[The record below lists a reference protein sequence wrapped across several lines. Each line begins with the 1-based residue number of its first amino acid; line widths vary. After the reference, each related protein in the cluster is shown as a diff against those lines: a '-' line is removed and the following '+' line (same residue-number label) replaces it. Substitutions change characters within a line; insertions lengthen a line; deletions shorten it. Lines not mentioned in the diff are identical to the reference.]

1 MISGC
6 RRTSLARVNCRP
18 LTVSGPWGGSPPG
31 SGAPGPG
38 VATTTAS
45 VLGLRCS
52 RRDTR
57 PANHESSMHIPMW
70 IGEITITTGMN
81 GKS

>member
-6 RRTSLARVNCRP
+6 RRTSLARELP
-18 LTVSGPWGGSPPG
+18 SPWGFGAMGGSPPG
-31 SGAPGPG
+31 SSAPGPA
-38 VATTTAS
+38 VAMVTAS
-45 VLGLRCS
+45 VPGLRCS

-57 PANHESSMHIPMW
+57 PANHESSMHIPVR
-70 IGEITITTGMN
+70 IGETAITTGMN